1 MVLMNQFCKFFQN
14 KTVNPDCRQ
23 TGAICIQPWG
33 KPGKVQLI
41 SCQDN
46 RELLVKWEVA
56 DIPIILK

>member
-1 MVLMNQFCKFFQN
+1 
-14 KTVNPDCRQ
+14 VNPDCRQ

-46 RELLVKWEVA
+46 RELLVKLEVA